1 VKNSSWHHIHS
12 KKEGLSLF
20 FSDTDKVFFKA
31 PITTGFWLES
41 TEFGISFFD
50 WSDEIQ
56 NIFTDEDLEYKI
68 SSFSEKYIGNFDDR
82 KIEFDRS
89 ILIYT
94 GHASCSRGDI

>member
-41 TEFGISFFD
+41 TEFGVSFLYRT
-50 WSDEIQ
+50 DEIEYV
-56 NIFTDEDLEYKI
+56 FPYKDLEYEI
-68 SSFSEKYIGNFDDR
+68 SSFFEKYLCN
-82 KIEFDRS
+82 IEDS
-89 ILIYT
+89 EIEL
-94 GHASCSRGDI
+94 D